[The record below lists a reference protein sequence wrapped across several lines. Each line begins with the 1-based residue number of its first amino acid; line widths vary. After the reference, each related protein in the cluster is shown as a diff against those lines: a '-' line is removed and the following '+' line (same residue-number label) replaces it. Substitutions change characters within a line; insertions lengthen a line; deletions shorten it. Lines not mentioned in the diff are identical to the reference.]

1 MATPPL
7 RFGTGTTVRSFDQY
21 RRWIADA
28 DAVGFDLLT
37 GGDSQSLWAECF
49 TMMTFAAMCTERP
62 NLAITVS
69 NPMTRHP
76 AVIASACASLQQISH
91 GRFRYGMSSGDSALR
106 NIGVRPA
113 RVAELETTL
122 NAVRELT
129 AGRSVDWQ
137 GSTLALHWLE
147 DPTPVP
153 VWLAAEGPRTQRL
166 AGRLADGVILS
177 NCLTKERLDV
187 AMEHIRAGAA
197 EVGRDVADIEI
208 WHMCNLIFAP
218 SEAAGIDLI
227 PSVLAG
233 TANHVFR
240 FTLEG
245 KGLPE
250 ELKARVRGLMGEY
263 QSRHHAQP
271 GQANPNN
278 ELIDKWGLREYLA
291 RQGTIAGPPE
301 HCIERLH
308 EVASH
313 GVRNVVVSQFVAD
326 QFTWMRTFADEVL
339 PAFR

>member
-1 MATPPL
+1 MSTPRL
-7 RFGTGTTVRSFDQY
+7 QFGTGTTIRSFDAY
-21 RRWIADA
+21 RSWLADA
-28 DAVGFDLLT
+28 DAIGFDMLT
-37 GGDSQSLWAECF
+37 CGDSQSLWAECF
-49 TMMTFAAMCTERP
+49 TMMTFAAMLTERP

-76 AVIASACASLQQISH
+76 AVIASACASVQQIAN

-113 RVAELETTL
+113 KVAELEAMTH
-122 NAVRELT
+122 AVRELT
-129 AGRSVDWQ
+129 AGRSVDWE
-137 GSTLALHWLE
+137 GTALGLHWLD

-187 AMEHIRAGAA
+187 AMEHISAGAA
-197 EVGRDVADIEI
+197 EAGRNVDDIEI
-208 WHMCNLIFAP
+208 WHMCNLLFAP
-218 SEAAGIDLI
+218 SEQAGIDLI

-250 ELKARVRGLMGEY
+250 DLKARVRGLMGEY

-278 ELIDKWGLREYLA
+278 ELIDKWGLRDYLA

-308 EVASH
+308 EVAGY
-313 GVRNVVVSQFVAD
+313 GVRNLVVSQFISD
-326 QFTWMRTFADEVL
+326 QRSWMRTFADEVL

>member
-1 MATPPL
+1 MAAPRL
-7 RFGTGTTVRSFDQY
+7 RFGTGTTIRSFDEY
-21 RRWIADA
+21 RRWLREA
-28 DAVGFDLLT
+28 DAVGFDMLT
-37 GGDSQSLWAECF
+37 CGDSQSLWAECF
-49 TMMTFAAMCTERP
+49 TMMTFAAMLTERP
-62 NLAITVS
+62 DLAITVS

-76 AVIASACASLQQISH
+76 AVIASACASVQQIAG

-113 RVAELETTL
+113 KVAELEAVTH
-122 NAVRELT
+122 AVRELT
-129 AGRSVDWQ
+129 AGRTVDWE
-137 GSTLALHWLE
+137 GHTLGLHWLD

-187 AMEHIRAGAA
+187 AMEHIAAGAA
-197 EVGRDVADIEI
+197 EVGRDVEEIEV
-208 WHMCNLIFAP
+208 WHMCNLLFAP
-218 SEAAGIDLI
+218 SEAEGIDLI

-250 ELKARVRGLMGEY
+250 DLKARVRGLMGEY

-278 ELIDKWGLREYLA
+278 ALIDKWGLRDYLA

-301 HCIERLH
+301 HCVERLH
-308 EVASH
+308 EVASY
-313 GVRNVVVSQFVAD
+313 GVRNIVVSQFIAD
-326 QFTWMRTFADEVL
+326 QYTWMRTFADHVL